1 MWVAL
6 SQWCYQLFWHEI
18 TIQEALILATER
30 DFVLR
35 GSTQRALSKKHMTTK
50 ECDYFRIVK

>member
-50 ECDYFRIVK
+50 ECDYF

>member
-6 SQWCYQLFWHEI
+6 SQRRYQLFWLEI

-35 GSTQRALSKKHMTTK
+35 GSTQRALSKMHMTTK